1 MLLWDSVCL
10 PSKDKLLHCSRVL
23 NVDFVLKLTLEN
35 ICIYRNMTGYKNRKY
50 SLADKNKALLIARFS
65 LSSVPFLSASEF
77 DVFTLAKT
85 TEESSEEQKKI
96 PSFLLLSE
104 NKDKRKNSQCIIKF
118 GKFVLMVKIK
128 TTVRSVDEK

>member
-85 TEESSEEQKKI
+85 TEESSEEQKKNTEF
-96 PSFLLLSE
+96 SFIVRE
-104 NKDKRKNSQCIIKF
+104 QRQTKKF
-118 GKFVLMVKIK
+118 PMYY
-128 TTVRSVDEK
+128 